1 MLGIFEKDSS
11 IEPIKPSDVV
21 GAGTEELDHRLE
33 SMDDSTKEKLMR
45 GMQAEDNAL
54 KPYLESSQLEKWQQ
68 TALDLAKEDNMQE
81 VDAETDDG
89 QRMRVAKIK
98 LEDIEAVI
106 AGTERKA
113 AKAALQSKG
122 QPKRKSRLDDSVKKF
137 RGSSGR

>member
-89 QRMRVAKIK
+89 QRMGLRRSSLK
-98 LEDIEAVI
+98 
-106 AGTERKA
+106 TSRPS
-113 AKAALQSKG
+113 LQG
-122 QPKRKSRLDDSVKKF
+122 RRGRLLRLHFSPRDSQS
-137 RGSSGR
+137 GSQDWTTV